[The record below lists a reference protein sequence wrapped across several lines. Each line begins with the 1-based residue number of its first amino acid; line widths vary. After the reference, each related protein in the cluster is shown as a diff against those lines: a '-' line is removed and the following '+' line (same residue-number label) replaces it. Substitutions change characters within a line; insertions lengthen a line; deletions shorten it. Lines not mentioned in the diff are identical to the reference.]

1 MIILSKKNLRNDSA
15 REQTQQLIKQ
25 LQKQLLVVPELNKND
40 LKDKLKEYESDL
52 KRHEFAEN
60 TINKY
65 VRNAEWFIEN
75 YSSEAESLDRDDV
88 MAFKSH
94 IQDEYESVATINSY
108 ITTVNRFLFY
118 CDLGEYKVEKVKGQ
132 TDNVLK
138 DRIYEHEFRAMYR
151 HAKRLGMY
159 ELHYLIKVMGMTG
172 IRVAERK
179 SFTVESIKRLSITAV
194 NKNKTRQVP
203 VPQSLMRELRQFAKD
218 QGITEGPIFKMEY
231 HQIYHSLK
239 IVAGQA
245 KIKKAKIHPH
255 AFRHYFGFRYVD
267 KGGNIAQLSDIL
279 GHNSTDTTRVYTRGT
294 LDDYRKQVEEM

>member
-1 MIILSKKNLRNDSA
+1 MSKKNLRNDSA
-15 REQTQQLIKQ
+15 REQTEKLIEQ
-25 LQKQLLVVPELNKND
+25 LQKQLLVVPELYKKD
-40 LKDKLKEYESDL
+40 LEIKLKEYHSDL
-52 KRHEFAEN
+52 IKHEFSDN
-60 TINKY
+60 TIKKY
-65 VRNAEWFIEN
+65 VRNASWFIEN
-75 YSSEAESLDRDDV
+75 FSSDKEPLDHGDV
-88 MAFKSH
+88 MAFKAH

-108 ITTVNRFLFY
+108 ITTINRFLFY
-118 CDLGEYKVEKVKGQ
+118 CDLGEFKVDKVKGQ

-151 HAKRLGMY
+151 RAKQMGMY

-179 SFTVESIKRLSITAV
+179 SFTVESIQGLSITAV

-203 VPQSLMRELRQFAKD
+203 VPQTLMRELRQFAKE
-218 QGITEGPIFKMEY
+218 QRITEGPIFKMDY

-239 IVAGQA
+239 LVAGQA

-255 AFRHYFGFRYVD
+255 AFRHYFGFRYVE

-294 LDDYRKQVEEM
+294 LDDYRQQVEAM

>member
-1 MIILSKKNLRNDSA
+1 MSKKNLRNDSA
-15 REQTQQLIKQ
+15 REQTEKLIEQ
-25 LQKQLLVVPELNKND
+25 LQKQLLIVPELYKKD
-40 LKDKLKEYESDL
+40 LEIKLKEYYSDL
-52 KRHEFAEN
+52 IRHEFSDN
-60 TINKY
+60 TIKKY
-65 VRNAEWFIEN
+65 VRNASWFIEN
-75 YSSEAESLDRDDV
+75 FSSDKEPLEHGDV
-88 MAFKSH
+88 MAFKAH
-94 IQDEYESVATINSY
+94 IQDEYDSVATINSY
-108 ITTVNRFLFY
+108 ITTINRFLFY
-118 CDLGEYKVEKVKGQ
+118 CDLGEFKVDKVKGQ

-151 HAKRLGMY
+151 RAKQMGMY

-179 SFTVESIKRLSITAV
+179 SFTVESIQGLSITAV

-203 VPQSLMRELRQFAKD
+203 VPQTLMRELRQFAKE
-218 QGITEGPIFKMEY
+218 QGIKEGPIFKMDY

-239 IVAGQA
+239 LVAGQA

-255 AFRHYFGFRYVD
+255 AFRHYFGFRYVE

-294 LDDYRKQVEEM
+294 LEDYRKQVEEM